1 MSWSSVAFSLGALAS
16 SVTDAGDTER
26 FSSSTTSFAEALVGD
41 SRENFSR
48 AAAAFVKAVRRDA
61 TRQGAATRTFL
72 LGVGPGVVA
81 RATRTG
87 EVAREEDMM
96 LGGEEEVGD
105 MTKSEVVVGSKETRM
120 GEAVLNKNCPLC
132 HITVNTRAC
141 DRVR

>member
-1 MSWSSVAFSLGALAS
+1 M
-16 SVTDAGDTER
+16 
-26 FSSSTTSFAEALVGD
+26 
-41 SRENFSR
+41 
-48 AAAAFVKAVRRDA
+48 
-61 TRQGAATRTFL
+61 
-72 LGVGPGVVA
+72 VA